1 MGLFGESNNSFLGI
15 DIGSS
20 SIKVVELKK
29 KKDKVALV
37 TYGFSDRLAENY
49 TDINKL
55 DIKAITSTIE
65 SIVRKAGFS
74 SSHNVVSS
82 LPTYTVFSSIINL
95 SGNLN
100 PKDLESA
107 IQWEAKKVVP
117 LPLKDIYLGWQK
129 ISGEGLQKKTSFWSD
144 NLSKM
149 KLTKETAPTTQVS
162 AANKAKSTN
171 KILLIGAPK
180 NLIKSYAYT
189 FKTLKFNLVSLETE
203 VFGLIR
209 SLVGNDKATSMIV
222 QIGANSTNIFIVDKG
237 VPVLSRSIDVGGL
250 SITKAIS
257 RNLNISLEKAEQ
269 FKYDLAASSQGLAMP
284 KMLSDIV
291 APIFNEVKYVM
302 EVFASK
308 EGYVVEK
315 IILTGGSAMLHGL
328 PDYLANM
335 LNVNVV
341 IGDPWFRIAYPVE
354 IKPVLEQIGPRLAV
368 AIGLAMSEFDKENT

>member
-1 MGLFGESNNSFLGI
+1 MSLFGESNNSFLGI

-65 SIVRKAGFS
+65 SIVKKAGFS

-129 ISGEGLQKKTSFWSD
+129 ISDDGLQKKTSFWSD

-149 KLTKETAPTTQVS
+149 KLTKTATPATASS
-162 AANKAKSTN
+162 APKVKSTN
-171 KILLIGAPK
+171 KVLLIGAPK

-209 SLVGNDKATSMIV
+209 SLIGNDKSTSMIV
-222 QIGANSTNIFIVDKG
+222 QIGANSTNLFIIDKG

-257 RNLNISLEKAEQ
+257 RNLNISLDKAEQ
-269 FKYDLAASSQGLAMP
+269 FKYDLAASSESAGMP
-284 KMLSDIV
+284 KMISDIV

-308 EGYVVEK
+308 EGYIVEK
-315 IILTGGSAMLHGL
+315 IILTGGGAMLHGL
-328 PDYLANM
+328 PDYLSTM
-335 LNVNVV
+335 LDVNVV
-341 IGDPWFRIAYPVE
+341 IGDPWFRVAYPVE
-354 IKPVLEQIGPRLAV
+354 IKPILEQIGPRLAV
-368 AIGLAMSEFDKENT
+368 AIGLAMSEFDKENI

>member
-1 MGLFGESNNSFLGI
+1 MGLFGESNTSFLGI

-55 DIKAITSTIE
+55 DIKSITSTIE

-129 ISGEGLQKKTSFWSD
+129 IGGEGLESKNSFWSD
-144 NLSKM
+144 NLAKI
-149 KLTKETAPTTQVS
+149 KLTKDQAKPD
-162 AANKAKSTN
+162 AATPKVKNSN

-209 SLVGNDKATSMIV
+209 SLIGNDKATSMIV

-250 SITKAIS
+250 AITKAIG
-257 RNLNISLEKAEQ
+257 RTLNISLEKAEQ
-269 FKYDLAASSQGLAMP
+269 FKYDLASSSQGAAMP
-284 KMLSDIV
+284 KMISDIV
-291 APIFNEVKYVM
+291 APIFNEIKYVM

-308 EGYVVEK
+308 EGYIVEK

-328 PDYLANM
+328 PDYLSNA
-335 LNVNVV
+335 LDVNVV
-341 IGDPWFRIAYPVE
+341 IGDPWFRVAYPVE

-368 AIGLAMSEFDKENT
+368 AIGLAMSEFDKADT

>member
-149 KLTKETAPTTQVS
+149 KLTKETAPTAQVS

-291 APIFNEVKYVM
+291 APN
-302 EVFASK
+302 
-308 EGYVVEK
+308 
-315 IILTGGSAMLHGL
+315 L
-328 PDYLANM
+328 
-335 LNVNVV
+335 
-341 IGDPWFRIAYPVE
+341 
-354 IKPVLEQIGPRLAV
+354 
-368 AIGLAMSEFDKENT
+368 

>member
-1 MGLFGESNNSFLGI
+1 MGLFGESNTSFLGI

-55 DIKAITSTIE
+55 DIKSITSTIE

-129 ISGEGLQKKTSFWSD
+129 IGGEGLESKNSFWSD
-144 NLSKM
+144 NLAKI
-149 KLTKETAPTTQVS
+149 KLTKDQAKPDTAAPKVKNS
-162 AANKAKSTN
+162 N

-209 SLVGNDKATSMIV
+209 SLIGNDKATSMIV

-250 SITKAIS
+250 AITKAIG
-257 RNLNISLEKAEQ
+257 RTLNISLEKAEQ
-269 FKYDLAASSQGLAMP
+269 FKYDLAASSQGAAMP
-284 KMLSDIV
+284 KMISDIV
-291 APIFNEVKYVM
+291 APIFNEIKYVM

-308 EGYVVEK
+308 EGYIVEK

-328 PDYLANM
+328 PDYLSNA
-335 LNVNVV
+335 LDVNVV
-341 IGDPWFRIAYPVE
+341 IGDPWFRVAYPVE

-368 AIGLAMSEFDKENT
+368 AIGLAMSEFDKADT